1 MKGEATIQL
10 FDARTGK
17 EKQRITEEN
26 LITNFYKKL
35 IEDYLSFWQIDAFST
50 NLQYFLGYWT
60 PKQTSSGII
69 LLDTAQPEDPD
80 NIMLSGGKCVGHAG
94 AAYSGASAYRGNLNA
109 SESGNIVDG
118 VNKVIGYQWVWDFAT
133 DKANGT
139 IKCAC
144 LTTERGGNRGYKE
157 DESPN
162 DYSAYAFDPNSQQT
176 SLSLDSIDKYFIG
189 MDPTDKTFY
198 FQQSLSGTIY
208 LRKWKVPSL
217 GAIAYND
224 KLKLFVDANDV
235 RTITLPSSEYLF
247 LDLIDGGLYGLQY
260 NRSTKALVLKKFN
273 KDTLETSA
281 TWELTN
287 SNQLYY
293 SSPNFAKLGDY
304 VYALSNSSSPR
315 VLYKYSLINGQCV
328 DEIALPSNSITMLT
342 TFDDKFIS
350 LGYYD
355 SSNKK
360 ASYWLYDGT
369 NFHGKFIDYG
379 SSSNCGCPKRL
390 GKTPFVSYAQQYSRP
405 SIQLALF
412 GPCFFSVNNLASPV
426 VKTDSDT
433 MKVTYRITW

>member
-50 NLQYFLGYWT
+50 NLQYFLDYWT

-94 AAYSGASAYRGNLNA
+94 AAYSGASIYRGSLNA
-109 SESGNIVDG
+109 NETGAITNG
-118 VNKVIGYQWVWDFAT
+118 WQWVWDFAT

-162 DYSAYAFDPNSQQT
+162 DYSSYAFNPNSSLRRT
-176 SLSLDSIDKYFIG
+176 SLSLDSINKYFIG

-208 LRKWKVPSL
+208 LRKWKAPSL

-224 KLKLFVDANDV
+224 KISFFNDV
-235 RTITLPSSEYLF
+235 NDIPTITLPSYEYLF

-260 NRSTKALVLKKFN
+260 NRSTKALVLKKFY

-293 SSPNFAKLGDY
+293 NSPNFAKLGDY
-304 VYALSNSSSPR
+304 VYALSYSYSPR
-315 VLYKYSLINGQCV
+315 VLYKYSLITGQCV
-328 DEIALPSNSITMLT
+328 DEIALPSNSINTLT

-350 LGYYD
+350 VGYDGNYIA
-355 SSNKK
+355 N
-360 ASYWLYDGT
+360 YWLYDET
-369 NFHGKFIDYG
+369 NFHGKFLDRG
-379 SSSNCGCPKRL
+379 SSYDACAKRL
-390 GKTPFVSYAQQYSRP
+390 GKTPFVGYVQYS
-405 SIQLALF
+405 SYSEIAVAIF

-426 VKTDSDT
+426 IKTDSDT